1 MMKPPSDRGHMSN
14 AQSPATLPIIIQLGK
29 LDVQIAIFSAQKK
42 KLETELANRKQVISG
57 HVTKRAARE
66 KVLADKKALCTKE
79 EKGVKAERDRINER
93 RAALNTLNNYKLQ
106 QAAERE
112 IDFVAKQIGQRE
124 DLLLGLMREIE
135 TLEKEVSDI
144 NGVVQGLEGEYA
156 ALEKESGET
165 ITHLEDQLSSLN
177 KERAEQAAHLTGQ
190 SILLVY
196 NRIRDRFPSNPVVE
210 VANKDSCSGCFMK
223 LGPQVIVQV
232 SRQDVVKCPGCGRIL
247 RLSAE

>member
-1 MMKPPSDRGHMSN
+1 MSN
-14 AQSPATLPIIIQLGK
+14 AQAPATLPIIIQLSK
-29 LDVQIAIFSAQKK
+29 LDVQIATLSAQKK
-42 KLETELANRKQVISG
+42 KLETELAQRKQVISG
-57 HVTKRAARE
+57 HAAKRAARE
-66 KVLADKKALCTKE
+66 KVLGEKKALCSKE
-79 EKGVKAERDRINER
+79 EKSVKVERDRINER

-112 IDFVAKQIGQRE
+112 IDYVAKQIGQRE

-135 TLEKEVSDI
+135 TLEKEVGDVAGI
-144 NGVVQGLEGEYA
+144 IQGLEGEYS

-165 ITHLEDQLSSLN
+165 IKGLDEQLASLN
-177 KERAEQAAHLTGQ
+177 KERTEHASHLTGQ
-190 SILLVY
+190 PILLAY

-210 VANKDSCSGCFMK
+210 VVNKDSCAGCFMK
-223 LGPQVIVQV
+223 LGPQVVVQV

>member
-1 MMKPPSDRGHMSN
+1 MSN
-14 AQSPATLPIIIQLGK
+14 AQAPATLPIIIQLSK
-29 LDVQIAIFSAQKK
+29 LDVQIATLSAQKK

-57 HVTKRAARE
+57 HETKRAARE
-66 KVLADKKALCTKE
+66 KVLGEKKTLCSKE
-79 EKGVKAERDRINER
+79 EKSVKVERDRINER

-112 IDFVAKQIGQRE
+112 IDYVAKQIGQRE

-135 TLEKEVSDI
+135 NLEKEVSDVTAVI
-144 NGVVQGLEGEYA
+144 EGLAGEYS
-156 ALEKESGET
+156 ALEKESSET
-165 ITHLEDQLSSLN
+165 IKGLDEQLSSLN
-177 KERAEQAAHLTGQ
+177 KERTEHASHLTGQ
-190 SILLVY
+190 PILLAY

-210 VANKDSCSGCFMK
+210 VMNKDSCAGCFMK
-223 LGPQVIVQV
+223 LGPQVVVQV

>member
-1 MMKPPSDRGHMSN
+1 MSDSQ
-14 AQSPATLPIIIQLGK
+14 APAVLPVIIQLSK
-29 LDVQIAIFSAQKK
+29 LDVQIATLLAQKR
-42 KLETELANRKQVISG
+42 KLETELANRKQVIGG
-57 HVTKRAARE
+57 HEGKKAARE
-66 KVLADKKALCTKE
+66 KVLGEKKALCTKE

-135 TLEKEVSDI
+135 TLEKEVADI
-144 NGVVQGLEGEYA
+144 DGVMKGLGEEYA
-156 ALEKESGET
+156 ALDAEASET
-165 ITHLEDQLSSLN
+165 IRTLDEQLGGLTT
-177 KERAEQAAHLTGQ
+177 ERAEHAAVLTGQ
-190 SILLVY
+190 PILLAY

-210 VANKDSCSGCFMK
+210 VLNRDSCSGCFMK
-223 LGPQVIVQV
+223 LGPQVVVQV

-247 RLSAE
+247 RLAAE